1 MQQTSKNRIKI
12 SENNDYPV
20 RETTMSAT
28 SLNKNT
34 EKRTIKVT
42 LNAPDLGNIS
52 EIAKELGVTESEVL
66 RKGLKL
72 MAIYHETKK
81 DDAKFVIENPKEKT
95 RQELIII

>member
-1 MQQTSKNRIKI
+1 
-12 SENNDYPV
+12 
-20 RETTMSAT
+20 MSAN
-28 SLNKNT
+28 SLDKKS

-81 DDAKFVIENPKEKT
+81 DDAKFVIEHPKEET